1 MAQLLW
7 KTIWQF
13 LKITV
18 VPPLVHSFASHS
30 FTYLWSA
37 AVQKQMT
44 LLTKHQKV
52 NSSLMLHHNAY
63 VIHLTSSYHI
73 GIYHLSSSQEE
84 RHSLEVLEH
93 IHVAWKGRTTATME
107 LLYDPAILLLGIH
120 RSTLNIPCHSLL
132 ACKVSPEKSADSFT
146 VVPSQFCVHPFSQ
159 VWPIKWEK
167 PDMPLPSRSFKS
179 HCMIPIHSSFSFTM
193 RLAMSQVE
201 AALSA
206 WVPE

>member
-84 RHSLEVLEH
+84 
-93 IHVAWKGRTTATME
+93 
-107 LLYDPAILLLGIH
+107 
-120 RSTLNIPCHSLL
+120 STLNIPCHSLL

-146 VVPSQFCVHPFSQ
+146 VVPSQANKMGEARYATSKQ
-159 VWPIKWEK
+159 KLQE
-167 PDMPLPSRSFKS
+167 PLYDSNTFFIFFYHETGNVPGRGCSLSMGSRMKTTSN
-179 HCMIPIHSSFSFTM
+179 
-193 RLAMSQVE
+193 
-201 AALSA
+201 
-206 WVPE
+206 

>member
-84 RHSLEVLEH
+84 
-93 IHVAWKGRTTATME
+93 
-107 LLYDPAILLLGIH
+107 
-120 RSTLNIPCHSLL
+120 STLNIPCHSLL

>member
-146 VVPSQFCVHPFSQ
+146 VVPSQANKMGEARYATSKQ
-159 VWPIKWEK
+159 KLQE
-167 PDMPLPSRSFKS
+167 PLYDSNTFFIFFYHETGNVPGRGCSLSMGSRMKTTSN
-179 HCMIPIHSSFSFTM
+179 
-193 RLAMSQVE
+193 
-201 AALSA
+201 
-206 WVPE
+206 